1 LVSFSDVSERKRVEQ
16 ALRESEDRYRKLFD
30 MESDAIFLVDVHALR
45 FLDVNR
51 SAETLYGY
59 SREELLQMGPKDL
72 AGDPAFAAETI
83 RQGLVSGDHLIR
95 LPDVM
100 EVKKGGATFPGE
112 ITGRFFTFNERPVF
126 LAAVRDMTERRR
138 AQELLESWNSL
149 LERRVAERTKEVEM
163 YSNQLRGL
171 AGQLVRAEETERRRI
186 ADILHEDLQQILVAT
201 RMTLGVALQMT
212 KSAESKTTL
221 AAADGMLDQSIR
233 LTRSLVQEIS
243 VPAVREGELPY
254 AVDWLR
260 QQMQEKFNFTV
271 DVTIAGPVPTVSE
284 SVYLC
289 LYRSIQELLFNVV
302 KHGPVDRAEV
312 VVRKGAAPESR

>member
-1 LVSFSDVSERKRVEQ
+1 
-16 ALRESEDRYRKLFD
+16 
-30 MESDAIFLVDVHALR
+30 
-45 FLDVNR
+45 
-51 SAETLYGY
+51 
-59 SREELLQMGPKDL
+59 
-72 AGDPAFAAETI
+72 
-83 RQGLVSGDHLIR
+83 
-95 LPDVM
+95 
-100 EVKKGGATFPGE
+100 
-112 ITGRFFTFNERPVF
+112 
-126 LAAVRDMTERRR
+126 
-138 AQELLESWNSL
+138 L

-233 LTRSLVQEIS
+233 LTRSLVQDIS

-271 DVTIAGPVPTVSE
+271 DVTIAGTVPTVSE

-302 KHGPVDRAEV
+302 KHGRVDRAEV
-312 VVRKGAAPESR
+312 VVRKGCGASVEVIIRDRGCGFSEEAVSQSEKGSKGFGLFSIRERLEGLGGKLDLASAVGKGTTVVLTAPARG